1 MTEVFLTVFTEI
13 NSRTQQYVTDN
24 SNVDIAEDLSI
35 QFDSLPNFERKIVGK
50 VRDVYICKDCIVL
63 VTSNRQSAF
72 DRLLCSIPSKG
83 KVLNLISQWW
93 FEKTNDIVPNHVI
106 ACPHPNVTIGKRCS
120 VFPVEFVMRGYITGS
135 TSTSMWT
142 NYNKGVRNYCGH
154 ILPEGLIK
162 NQQLDEIKLTP
173 TTKSDEH
180 DELISAQEVVSS
192 GLMTQQDWDT

>member
-83 KVLNLISQWW
+83 KVFSLKRFLIFS
-93 FEKTNDIVPNHVI
+93 P
-106 ACPHPNVTIGKRCS
+106 
-120 VFPVEFVMRGYITGS
+120 
-135 TSTSMWT
+135 
-142 NYNKGVRNYCGH
+142 
-154 ILPEGLIK
+154 ILSYFCCIL
-162 NQQLDEIKLTP
+162 
-173 TTKSDEH
+173 
-180 DELISAQEVVSS
+180 
-192 GLMTQQDWDT
+192 